1 MTGDPMDLPHAS
13 VTIKVPFY
21 DVDLMAVAW
30 HGHYVKYFEIARC
43 SLLDKINYNYKQMK
57 ESGYSWPVIDIRVR
71 YFRPALLGQE
81 IEVLANIAEYELRL
95 KIDYLIRD
103 AVSGAKLTKGHTV
116 QVAVD
121 QRSGELLLG
130 SPPVLYEKLGLDA

>member
-1 MTGDPMDLPHAS
+1 MKLPNTS
-13 VTIKVPFY
+13 VAIQIPFH

-43 SLLDKINYNYKQMK
+43 ALLDKIDYNYKEMK
-57 ESGYSWPVIDIRVR
+57 ESGYSWPVIDLRIR
-71 YFRPALLGQE
+71 YAKPARLGQT
-81 IEVLANIAEYELRL
+81 IEVVASLTEYELRL

-103 AVSGAKLTKGHTV
+103 PVSRTRLTKGHTI

-130 SPPVLYEKLGLDA
+130 SPPVLYEKLGITA